1 MFQETEAKTIRKIEG
16 TFEGL
21 PYRGPAID
29 LKDTDR
35 IEAILK
41 LNTKIYVRRFDL
53 SQEDDLK
60 EYERICQLI
69 VEGQAQLS
77 YELKQYSKTD
87 KNWVILIRWIELW
100 YSPRGE
106 DKKL

>member
-1 MFQETEAKTIRKIEG
+1 MFQETEAKTVKTIEG

-21 PYRGPAID
+21 PYRGPTIN

-35 IEAILK
+35 IESVLK
-41 LNTKIYVRRFDL
+41 LNTKINVRRFDL
-53 SQEDDLK
+53 SSREDLE

-69 VEGQAQLS
+69 VEGKAQLS
-77 YELKQYSKTD
+77 YELKQYSKAD

-100 YSPRGE
+100 YSPQE
-106 DKKL
+106 EIKK